1 LHLFNYVIVNKFIF
15 LYRLFE
21 IKVYLVKKKIMSEIG
36 GIVIFGILAQW
47 TAWRLKIPAI
57 LPLILIGLIVG
68 PVSTFF
74 TQDGTK
80 WIEPVWNGEEGLFP
94 DKGLYNFV
102 SLSIGIILFEGSL
115 TLKKSEILNVGGSIL
130 RLITLGTVITF
141 FLGGLATH
149 FAFHLSWPIS
159 FLFAS
164 LIIVTGPTV
173 IAPILRNIP
182 LKKDVTTIL
191 KWESILIDPIGA
203 LAAVLVFEYIR
214 VDFTGVDTINILW
227 EFVKIVLS
235 GLLTGFVAAWVLYFL
250 VKKNWIP
257 QYLKNVVSLSAVMAV
272 FVFSNYV
279 ASDSGLLSVVMMGLI
294 LANINLPNIQELLH
308 FKESLSI
315 LLISILFIL
324 LAANINVED
333 MLLVYNWK
341 ALLLFFVVI
350 LILRPLSVFVSTAW
364 SGLRTN
370 EKLFISWVGPRG
382 IVAAGIASL
391 FGLELQSLGVAD
403 AQYITPLVFLIVLG
417 TVLLNA
423 TTARPVAKLLGV
435 YLDVS
440 GGIMIIGANKI
451 SRLIAS
457 YLKKNNRHVVLI
469 DSNKV
474 NVEKA
479 KKLGL
484 YAFEANIYED
494 DLSQDIELSDIGFLM
509 ALTGS
514 TEVNEFSLQRFKKEF
529 GENGAFRLITSE
541 EIDRPEKII
550 PQSLFSDTAD
560 YRKLMDVA
568 SVFPIVNEI
577 KLQSARHFN
586 QLKRNLET
594 SETAV
599 PLFIIDFNGTLHILS
614 SKENIPVEKGYK
626 LVYIGKSI
634 DALSETEINLQ
645 ETVSHSASTLP

>member
-1 LHLFNYVIVNKFIF
+1 
-15 LYRLFE
+15 
-21 IKVYLVKKKIMSEIG
+21 MSEIG

-586 QLKRNLET
+586 QLNAT
-594 SETAV
+594 
-599 PLFIIDFNGTLHILS
+599 
-614 SKENIPVEKGYK
+614 
-626 LVYIGKSI
+626 
-634 DALSETEINLQ
+634 
-645 ETVSHSASTLP
+645 